1 MTERESEGLVQD
13 VGDRLR
19 GTVEEIKPRLRGW
32 LHAATWPL
40 AFFGFLVLLVVADNI
55 KVRVGVAV
63 FMVSALLL
71 FGTSAIYHT
80 GRWSDAAKAR
90 LKRLDHANIFVLIA
104 GSYTPFSLLLLDT
117 KDAVMLLS
125 IVWGGTVLGVLFRVF
140 WIGAPRWL
148 YVPIYIGL
156 GWAAVFWLPEFKENG
171 STAVLVLLATGGA
184 LYTLGAIV
192 YGFKKPDPWP
202 AWYGFHE
209 VFHTLT
215 IAAFIV
221 HYIGVSLLAYQQY

>member
-1 MTERESEGLVQD
+1 MSQRDSDRLGHE

-19 GTVEEIKPRLRGW
+19 DTVDEIKPRLRGW

-40 AFFGFLVLLVVADNI
+40 AFFGFLVMLVVADN
-55 KVRVGVAV
+55 VRVRIGVAV

-71 FGTSAIYHT
+71 FGTSAVYHT
-80 GRWSDAAKAR
+80 GRWSDAVKQR

-117 KDAVMLLS
+117 KDATILLS
-125 IVWGGTVLGVLFRVF
+125 IVWGGTILGVLFRVF
-140 WIGAPRWL
+140 WVGAPRWL

-156 GWAAVFWLPEFKENG
+156 GWAAVFWLPEFSENG
-171 STAVLVLLATGGA
+171 STAVLVLLATGGG
-184 LYTLGAIV
+184 LYTLGAVV

-202 AWYGFHE
+202 EWYGFHE